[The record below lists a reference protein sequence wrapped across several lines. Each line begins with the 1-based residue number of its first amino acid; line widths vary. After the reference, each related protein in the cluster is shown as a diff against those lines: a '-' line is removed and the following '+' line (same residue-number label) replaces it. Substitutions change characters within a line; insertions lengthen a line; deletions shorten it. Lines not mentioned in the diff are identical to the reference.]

1 MIRRSS
7 LWMGPVLLLTCLTGY
22 AGGPPILTTS
32 KVPEYFVVGRPETLV
47 FVVRFFGGQP
57 VREKDYRV
65 RARLRGFQKIDVPA
79 IPTGN
84 AGEYAATLTLPVP
97 GEWTI
102 RVDLVKLN
110 VGVWANEDRMSQPLQ
125 RKAIWPGSPLPAS
138 LSLEERGERNFLEK
152 GCITCHVHRAFV
164 TPKYVTAW
172 YLRPPFTNWIPK
184 LIGPELTDRKFFYD
198 YLVQLLANPSSVRD
212 GARMPNLNL
221 GKDDISA
228 LVAFINRER
237 ATIASGVPP

>member
-7 LWMGPVLLLTCLTGY
+7 LWIGSVLLLTSLTGY

-32 KVPEYFVVGRPETLV
+32 KVPDYFVVGRPESLV
-47 FVVRFFGGQP
+47 FVVRGFCCGHPPF
-57 VREKDYRV
+57 VRKEYRV
-65 RARLRGFQKIDVPA
+65 RATATAGLQKIDVAA
-79 IPTGN
+79 ILTGN
-84 AGEYAATLTLPVP
+84 AGEYAATLTLPAP
-97 GEWTI
+97 GDWTI
-102 RVDLVKLN
+102 RVDLVN
-110 VGVWANEDRMSQPLQ
+110 RNEEDRMSQPLQ
-125 RKAIWPGSPLPAS
+125 RKAIWPGSPLPDS
-138 LSLEERGERNFLEK
+138 LSLEARGERNFLEK

-164 TPKYVTAW
+164 TPKYSRSGLRPTAW
-172 YLRPPFTNWIPK
+172 RLPRVWY
-184 LIGPELTDRKFFYD
+184 PELTGRKYFYD

-237 ATIASGVPP
+237 STIASGVAP

>member
-1 MIRRSS
+1 
-7 LWMGPVLLLTCLTGY
+7 
-22 AGGPPILTTS
+22 
-32 KVPEYFVVGRPETLV
+32 VPEYFVVGRPEALV
-47 FVVRFFGGQP
+47 FMVRGFCCGRQP
-57 VREKDYRV
+57 LVREDYRV
-65 RARLRGFQKIDVPA
+65 RATAAGLQKIEVLA

-84 AGEYAATLTLPVP
+84 AGEYAATLTLPAP
-97 GEWTI
+97 GDWTI
-102 RVDLVKLN
+102 RVDFYNLN
-110 VGVWANEDRMSQPLQ
+110 REDLMSQPLQ
-125 RKAIWPGSPLPAS
+125 RKAIWPGSTLPAS
-138 LSLEERGERNFLEK
+138 LSLEARAERNFLEK

-172 YLRPPFTNWIPK
+172 WPRVTNGIPK
-184 LIGPELTDRKFFYD
+184 WMGPELTGRKFFYD

-237 ATIASGVPP
+237 STIASRVAP